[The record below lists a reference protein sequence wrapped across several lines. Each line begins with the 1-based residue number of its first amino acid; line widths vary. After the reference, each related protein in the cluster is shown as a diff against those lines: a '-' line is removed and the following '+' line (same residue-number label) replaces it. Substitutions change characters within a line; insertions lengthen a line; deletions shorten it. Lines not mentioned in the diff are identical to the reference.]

1 MKILVVDDESTSR
14 LIALMALRNLGHE
27 SHTARDG
34 DDAWETFQSLRP
46 DVVISDWMMPG
57 LTGLELCRN
66 IRADVTGSYTY
77 FMMVTGYRAR
87 NQILEGM
94 TAGADDYLVKPLDPD
109 DLQARLIAAARVT
122 SLHRRL
128 AHQQLEL
135 EGLNDELTAIAR
147 RHRVP
152 PLSQRDVARPVS

>member
-34 DDAWETFQSLRP
+34 ADAWDTFQSLRP

-57 LTGLELCRN
+57 MTGLELCRK

-77 FMMVTGYRAR
+77 FVMVTRHGAQ
-87 NQILEGM
+87 NQILQGM
-94 TAGADDYLVKPLDPD
+94 AAGADDYLVKPLDPD

-122 SLHRRL
+122 SLPRPL
-128 AHQQLEL
+128 AHQQLES
-135 EGLNDELTAIAR
+135 EGQNDELTALAP
-147 RHRVP
+147 RHPGGSEDPR
-152 PLSQRDVARPVS
+152 